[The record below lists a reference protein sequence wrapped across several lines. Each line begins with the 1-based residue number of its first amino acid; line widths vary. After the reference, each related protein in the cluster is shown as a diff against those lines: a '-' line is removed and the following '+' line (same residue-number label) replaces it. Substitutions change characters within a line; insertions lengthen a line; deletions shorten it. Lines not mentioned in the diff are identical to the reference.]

1 VHKLI
6 SKYSNYTEQ
15 IKINCA
21 KRIPEAEV
29 FEIKKKELKS
39 PIIFAGF
46 VGAGLVGPVAINH
59 IITEL
64 EMEEMAVMRS
74 KYLPPST
81 VFMNGRL
88 RHPFRFYA
96 NQEGTVCAII
106 CEITLQMKG
115 LYTLVS
121 SILDWAARKG
131 SKEIVILDGVAST
144 EHDDKA
150 YCAAEED
157 LIRTMADKDI
167 SMIPQ
172 GFITGIPGGILN
184 ECLVREIQGLTLL
197 AKANKEAP
205 DSAAAATLI
214 EALNRFYDMKIDT
227 TDLKKDKDRI
237 HSEFSELSQ
246 KYAEHREEISGMY
259 M

>member
-1 VHKLI
+1 M
-6 SKYSNYTEQ
+6 SKEF
-15 IKINCA
+15 
-21 KRIPEAEV
+21 PEAEV
-29 FEIKKKELKS
+29 FEIKKRELKS
-39 PIIFAGF
+39 PVIFAGF

-59 IITEL
+59 IIEKL
-64 EMEEMAVMRS
+64 EMDEIAVMRS

-81 VFMNGRL
+81 VFMRGRL

-96 NQEGTVCAII
+96 NKEGTICAII
-106 CEITLQMKG
+106 CEITLRMEG
-115 LYTLVS
+115 LYSLVA
-121 SILDWAARKG
+121 SILDWAAVKG

-157 LIRTMADKDI
+157 LVRTMADKDI

-197 AKANKEAP
+197 AKASRDTT
-205 DSAAAATLI
+205 DSGAAATLI
-214 EALNRFYDMKIDT
+214 EALNRFYDIDIDT
-227 TDLKKDKDRI
+227 KDLQEEKDRI

-246 KYAEHREEISGMY
+246 KYVEHREEIAGMY

>member
-1 VHKLI
+1 MPK
-6 SKYSNYTEQ
+6 EF
-15 IKINCA
+15 
-21 KRIPEAEV
+21 PEAEV
-29 FEIKKKELKS
+29 FEIKKRELKS
-39 PIIFAGF
+39 PVIFAGF

-59 IITEL
+59 IIEKL
-64 EMEEMAVMRS
+64 KMDEIAVMRS

-81 VFMNGRL
+81 VFMRGRL

-96 NQEGTVCAII
+96 NKEGTVCAII
-106 CEITLQMKG
+106 CEITLRMDG
-115 LYTLVS
+115 LYSLVA
-121 SILDWAARKG
+121 SILDWAATKG
-131 SKEIVILDGVAST
+131 SKEIVILDGVAGV

-157 LIRTMADKDI
+157 LVRTMADKDI

-184 ECLVREIQGLTLL
+184 ECLVREIQGITLL
-197 AKANKEAP
+197 AKANKIAP
-205 DSAAAATLI
+205 DSEAAATLI
-214 EALNRFYDMKIDT
+214 EALNRFYDMDIDT
-227 TDLKKDKDRI
+227 KDLQEEKDRI

-246 KYAEHREEISGMY
+246 KYVEHREATSGMY

>member
-1 VHKLI
+1 M
-6 SKYSNYTEQ
+6 SKEF
-15 IKINCA
+15 
-21 KRIPEAEV
+21 PDAEV
-29 FEIKKKELKS
+29 FEIKNKKLKN

-59 IITEL
+59 IIEKL
-64 EMEEMAVMRS
+64 KMEEIGVMRS

-81 VFMNGRL
+81 VFMRGRL

-96 NQEGTVCAII
+96 NQEGTICAII
-106 CEITLQMKG
+106 CEITLRMEG
-115 LYTLVS
+115 LYSLVS
-121 SILDWAARKG
+121 TILDWAAAKG
-131 SKEIVILDGVAST
+131 SKEIVILDGVASS

-157 LIRTMADKDI
+157 LVRTMADKNI
-167 SMIPQ
+167 NMIPQ

-197 AKANKEAP
+197 AKADKSSP
-205 DSAAAATLI
+205 DSEAAATLI
-214 EALNRFYDMKIDT
+214 EALNRFYEMDIDT
-227 TDLKKDKDRI
+227 ADLQENKDKI

-246 KYAEHREEISGMY
+246 KYVEHREEISGMY

>member
-1 VHKLI
+1 MQK
-6 SKYSNYTEQ
+6 EF
-15 IKINCA
+15 
-21 KRIPEAEV
+21 PEAEV
-29 FEIKKKELKS
+29 FEIKRTELKS

-59 IITEL
+59 IIAEL
-64 EMEEMAVMRS
+64 EMDEIAVMRS

-81 VFMNGRL
+81 VFMRGRL

-96 NQEGTVCAII
+96 NKEGTVCAII
-106 CEITLQMKG
+106 CEITLRMEG

-121 SILDWAARKG
+121 SILDWAAQKG

-157 LIRTMADKDI
+157 LVRTMADKDI

-172 GFITGIPGGILN
+172 GFITGIPGGLLN

-197 AKANKEAP
+197 AKANKDAP
-205 DSAAAATLI
+205 DSAAAKTLI

-227 TDLKKDKDRI
+227 SELQKEKDRI

-246 KYAEHREEISGMY
+246 KYVEHREEIAGMY